1 MVVIEELYK
10 NCLEGNKAIEDL
22 TETDKLQLRKHALK
36 MMESERKGL
45 FDSLN
50 GGFITMSMIGGDFD
64 KYLKNRVNYRNA
76 ETMVNL
82 LNKYRSID
90 IGVEYQTAK
99 NRSYELY
106 FACKK
111 EAEEI
116 IEISKKIEFWHSK
129 KIDFLATLPIQ
140 EYNVS
145 AIMSS
150 NNKENQPEMLFDK
163 LASTEIEHL
172 SNLKPQKIKS
182 EFTRRQSALIKS
194 YKDILI
200 IKGNPEYNKYR
211 DFNYPKQR
219 LTEPPNKKGYNDFIK
234 DLEIVVNYLE
244 EPYKKRALDE
254 LSTYIAKY
262 ENKYGKK

>member
-1 MVVIEELYK
+1 MVVIEKLYRD
-10 NCLEGNKAIEDL
+10 CLEGTQAIEDL
-22 TETDKLQLRKHALK
+22 TETERLQLKHHAKK

-76 ETMVNL
+76 ETMLNL
-82 LNKYRSID
+82 LNKYRSIN

-172 SNLKPQKIKS
+172 SKLKPQKNKS
-182 EFTRRQSALIKS
+182 ELSVRQRALIKI
-194 YKDILI
+194 YKDIVI
-200 IKGNPEYNKYR
+200 IRGTPEYKFRELNQVN
-211 DFNYPKQR
+211 DR
-219 LTEPPNKKGYNDFIK
+219 LAEPPNKKGYNDFKK
-234 DLEIVVNYLE
+234 DLEIVVDFLE
-244 EPYKKRALDE
+244 EPYKSKALAD
-254 LSTYIAKY
+254 LKTYKARHENRYAK
-262 ENKYGKK
+262 K

>member
-1 MVVIEELYK
+1 MVVIEKLYRD
-10 NCLEGNKAIEDL
+10 CLEGTQAIEDL
-22 TETDKLQLRKHALK
+22 TETERLQLKNHALK
-36 MMESERKGL
+36 MMERDSKGL

-50 GGFITMSMIGGDFD
+50 EGIITMSMIGGDFD
-64 KYLKNRVNYRNA
+64 KYLKNMINYRHA
-76 ETMVNL
+76 ETMLNL

-90 IGVEYQTAK
+90 IGVEYRTAM

-106 FACKK
+106 FAYKK

-145 AIMSS
+145 AILSS

-163 LASTEIEHL
+163 LASTEIEYL

-182 EFTRRQSALIKS
+182 DLSARQRALIKI
-194 YKDILI
+194 YKGEAISRDIDNDLY
-200 IKGNPEYNKYR
+200 KFRQFANTS
-211 DFNYPKQR
+211 DR
-219 LTEPPNKKGYNDFIK
+219 LAEPRNKKGYNDFKK
-234 DLEIVVNYLE
+234 DLEKVVAFLE
-244 EPYKKRALDE
+244 KPYKTNALAE
-254 LSTYIAKY
+254 LNTYIAKY
-262 ENKYGKK
+262 ENKYT